1 MVLSNKDDTDERP
14 SLIRNY
20 NDNYFTVFSGK
31 IDHAIWVADE
41 IACSLTKSFDH

>member
-20 NDNYFTVFSGK
+20 NDNYFTVGKMTTQSG
-31 IDHAIWVADE
+31 
-41 IACSLTKSFDH
+41 LQTKLFVY